1 MDPERAND
9 TLQEGRSA
17 LKELEKQLKSSNRR
31 APSAPPIR
39 STVSPKESIP
49 IFNNSGSRQNLNS
62 ERKILDQVPRNTR
75 LDLRKGSPLGLTLE
89 ELDDRGLL
97 DGGGSI
103 PSYYSSI
110 KQKARR
116 SQELRRRSSRLQDRE
131 KNVMKK

>member
-1 MDPERAND
+1 M
-9 TLQEGRSA
+9 
-17 LKELEKQLKSSNRR
+17 
-31 APSAPPIR
+31 
-39 STVSPKESIP
+39 SPKESIP

-62 ERKILDQVPRNTR
+62 ERKIMDQVPRNTR